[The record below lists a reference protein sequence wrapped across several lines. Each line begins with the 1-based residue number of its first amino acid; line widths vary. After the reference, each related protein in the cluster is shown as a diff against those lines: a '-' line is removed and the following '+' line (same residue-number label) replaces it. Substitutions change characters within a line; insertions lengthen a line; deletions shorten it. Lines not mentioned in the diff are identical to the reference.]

1 MKPKKRKSGA
11 SEQPSKPWRHLFVLG
26 DVVVT
31 PGAIDL
37 LDRTGMNANTFII
50 RHLRG
55 DFGAVVAEV
64 ARANM
69 KVIEHGSRILS
80 SYAVGNKRLW
90 IVTQPTRISTTL
102 LLPEEY

>member
-1 MKPKKRKSGA
+1 M
-11 SEQPSKPWRHLFVLG
+11 LG
-26 DVVVT
+26 DVVAT

-55 DFGAVVAEV
+55 DFGAVVGSD

-69 KVIEHGSRILS
+69 KVIKHGSRILS
-80 SYAVGNKRLW
+80 SYTVGNKRLW
-90 IVTQPTRISTTL
+90 ILTEPTKISTTL

>member
-11 SEQPSKPWRHLFVLG
+11 SEQPSKPWRHLFALG
-26 DVVVT
+26 DVVAT

-55 DFGAVVAEV
+55 DFGAVVAKD
-64 ARANM
+64 ALANM
-69 KVIEHGSRILS
+69 KVIEHGTRTLS
-80 SYAVGNKRLW
+80 SYTVGNKRLW
-90 IVTQPTRISTTL
+90 IITEATKTSTIL

>member
-11 SEQPSKPWRHLFVLG
+11 SEQPSKPWRHLFELG
-26 DVVVT
+26 DVVAT

-37 LDRTGMNANTFII
+37 LDRTGMNANTFLI

-55 DFGAVVAEV
+55 DFGAVAPKV
-64 ARANM
+64 ARTNM
-69 KVIEHGSRILS
+69 KIIEHRSRILS
-80 SYAVGNKRLW
+80 SYMVGDKRLW
-90 IVTQPTRISTTL
+90 IITEATKTSTIL